1 MGHRVFFM
9 TTSQIKADAFAPEWT
24 PSTPVSNEFFSDHRS
39 VPQTKPLPEPFRV
52 QIPEAS
58 KADFGQQ
65 TIVGRHN
72 LHESELFTDAALI
85 DLLDRFPRKNLH
97 ALTMGTDPLRP
108 EENRL
113 AINEGV
119 SGADLLRAVKKGR
132 FWLNITRVDRADR
145 RYRQLIDE
153 LYTQL
158 SAQVPHFEPDLTQGS
173 LLISSPNAL
182 VYYHA
187 DAPAS
192 VLWHFRG
199 RKRVWVYPAMDA
211 RYLQREVLEDIFA
224 GVRHEYLTFDM
235 SFDND
240 AVVYDLEP
248 GEWMTW
254 PQNAPHRVTNFD
266 SLNVS
271 LTTEHFTRQSRW
283 RARVYS
289 ANRFLRVRFGL
300 RGLSANEQGAG
311 AVMKTVVHRLA
322 AKLGLDP
329 ARVKQHIPSLR
340 IDLNAPG
347 AIAPLVQEENNV
359 SMKACI

>member
-1 MGHRVFFM
+1 M
-9 TTSQIKADAFAPEWT
+9 TVSQLKADTLAQEWAPMASA
-24 PSTPVSNEFFSDHRS
+24 PAEFFASDR
-39 VPQTKPLPEPFRV
+39 PIPEIKSLSWSPKV
-52 QIPEAS
+52 QLPEAS
-58 KADFGQQ
+58 KSDFGQQ

-72 LHESELFTDAALI
+72 LHESKLFTDEALI
-85 DLLDRFPRKNLH
+85 DLLDRFPRQNLH
-97 ALTMGTDPLRP
+97 ALTMGSDPTRP

-113 AINEGV
+113 AVNEGV
-119 SGADLLRAVKKGR
+119 SGADLLSAVKKGR

-153 LYTQL
+153 LYAQL
-158 SAQVPHFEPDLTQGS
+158 SAQVPGFEPDLSQGS

-224 GVRHEYLTFDM
+224 GVRHEYLTFDQA
-235 SFDND
+235 FDAD
-240 AVVYDLEP
+240 AEVYDLEP
-248 GEWMTW
+248 GQWITW
-254 PQNAPHRVTNFD
+254 TQNAPHRVTNFD

-289 ANRFLRVRFGL
+289 ANRFLRVRFGVH
-300 RGLSANEQGAG
+300 GLSVNEQGPG
-311 AVMKTVVHRLA
+311 AVMKTVIHRLA

-329 ARVKQHIPSLR
+329 ARVKRHIPTLR
-340 IDLNAPG
+340 IDLDAPG
-347 AIAPLVQEENNV
+347 AIAPLEEKEKNI